1 MIYNQGEVYE
11 VFLDPVLG
19 SEQSGRR
26 PAVIISGNLANSHLN
41 TVIICPLTS
50 KLKRYHG
57 NLILKPN
64 DRNGLSKESEVMTI
78 HTRSIAKERF
88 KNKIGKLTKMEL
100 QQVIE
105 SLNKIIK
112 Y

>member
-1 MIYNQGEVYE
+1 MTYNQGDIYE

-19 SEQSGRR
+19 SVQSGRR
-26 PAVIISGNLANSHLN
+26 PAVIISGNLANSQLN
-41 TVIICPLTS
+41 TVIICPMTS

-57 NLILKPN
+57 NLILQPN
-64 DRNGLSKESEVMTI
+64 SGNGLSKETEVMAI

-88 KNKIGKLTKMEL
+88 KNKMGKLTKPEL
-100 QQVIE
+100 KVVIE